1 MQTESAQKLQMFVG
15 GKWVD
20 SSSKRVYPI
29 LNPAHGSVLAQ
40 AQQGDR
46 DDARSAI
53 ESAKAAFRSPGWRD
67 IDPSKR
73 GRILFKIGQMIR
85 DRLDEL
91 SKLETMNNGKPIGQ
105 AKGDVAY
112 SARLFEYYAGLAD
125 KVQGD
130 TIPMPGNRL
139 DYTLRE
145 PLGVTAHIVPWNYPI
160 ALASRS
166 IAPALAVGNTVI
178 AKPASLTPLTLLKV
192 AEISKQAGLPD
203 GVFNVVTGTGS
214 EVGEELARSPD
225 VELLVLVGS
234 VETGKRVMEVASRN
248 LTRVVLELGGK
259 NPNVVFADADLSK
272 AAQGVLDGIFT
283 NAGQMCWAGS
293 RLLVERS
300 AEGPLMQIV
309 LEGIKSMK
317 LGDGLEP
324 STKMGPLVS
333 ESQRTRVMSYVE
345 AGLKEGAKLVTG
357 GSIPK
362 ADELKNGYF
371 VEPTVFG
378 QANSAMKIVRE
389 EIFGPVLSVLTFES
403 AAEAVNLAND
413 SEFGLYAGVWTRN
426 LRTAH
431 KVAKEL
437 ETGMVSINEYP
448 VTFPQSPFGG
458 YKGSGLGSE
467 QGLDAVSNYLQT
479 KNVIVNLD

>member
-1 MQTESAQKLQMFVG
+1 MFVG
-15 GKWVD
+15 GRWVD
-20 SSSKRVYPI
+20 SHSKRLYPVY
-29 LNPAHGSVLAQ
+29 NPAHGNVLAQ
-40 AQQGDR
+40 AQQGDGE
-46 DDARSAI
+46 DTRSAI
-53 ESAKAAFRSPGWRD
+53 ETAKAAFQNPAWRD

-73 GRILFKIGQMIR
+73 GRILIKISQLIR
-85 DRLDEL
+85 ERLDEL

-145 PLGVTAHIVPWNYPI
+145 PLGVTAHVVPWNYPI

-166 IAPALAVGNTVI
+166 IAPALAMGNTVV

-192 AEISKQAGLPD
+192 AEIAKQGGLPD
-203 GVFNVVTGTGS
+203 GVFNVVTGIGS
-214 EVGEELARSPD
+214 EVGEELAKSPD

-234 VETGKRVMEVASRN
+234 VETGKRVMELASSN

-259 NPNVVFADADLSK
+259 NPNIVFADADLSK
-272 AAQGVLDGIFT
+272 AAQGVMDGIFT

-293 RLLVERS
+293 RLLVETGAADAVVRK
-300 AEGPLMQIV
+300 V

-317 LGDGLEP
+317 LGDGLDP
-324 STKMGPLVS
+324 TTKMGPMVS
-333 ESQRTRVMSYVE
+333 EAQRRKVMGYVE
-345 AGLKEGAKLVTG
+345 AGLKEGAKLATG
-357 GSIPK
+357 GRVPK
-362 ADELKNGYF
+362 GDELAHGF
-371 VEPTVFG
+371 FLEPTVFTG
-378 QANSAMKIVRE
+378 ARSDMKIVRE

-403 AAEAVNLAND
+403 VDEGVRMAND
-413 SEFGLYAGVWTRN
+413 SAYGLYAGVWTSN

-431 KVAKEL
+431 KLAKEL
-437 ETGMVSINEYP
+437 QTGMVSINEYP
-448 VTFPQSPFGG
+448 VTYPQSPFGG
-458 YKGSGLGSE
+458 YKNSGLGSE
-467 QGLDAVSNYLQT
+467 QGVDAISNYLQT
-479 KNVIVNLD
+479 KNVVVNLD

>member
-1 MQTESAQKLQMFVG
+1 MFIG

-20 SSSKRVYPI
+20 SNSKRLYPVV
-29 LNPAHGSVLAQ
+29 NPAHGNILAQ
-40 AQQGDR
+40 AQLGDR
-46 DDARSAI
+46 DDTRSAI
-53 ESAKAAFRSPGWRD
+53 ETAKAAFQNPAWRD

-73 GRILFKIGQMIR
+73 GRILIKISQLIR
-85 DRLDEL
+85 ERLDEL
-91 SKLETMNNGKPIGQ
+91 SKLETMNNGKPVGQ

-145 PLGVTAHIVPWNYPI
+145 PLGVTAHVVPWNYPI
-160 ALASRS
+160 AMASRS
-166 IAPALAVGNTVI
+166 IAPALAVGNTVV

-203 GVFNVVTGTGS
+203 GEFNVVTGIGR

-234 VETGKRVMEVASRN
+234 VETGKRVMELASGN

-259 NPNVVFADADLSK
+259 NPHIVFADADLSK
-272 AAQGVLDGIFT
+272 AAQGVMDGIFT

-293 RLLVERS
+293 RLLVQRS
-300 AEGPLMQIV
+300 AAEALMKKV
-309 LEGIKSMK
+309 LEGIKSLK
-317 LGDGLEP
+317 LGDGLDP
-324 STKMGPLVS
+324 TTKMGPLVS
-333 ESQRTRVMSYVE
+333 ESHRRKVMSYIE
-345 AGLKEGAKLVTG
+345 AGLKEGAKLAAG
-357 GSIPK
+357 GKIPRGE
-362 ADELKNGYF
+362 ELTKGFF
-371 VEPTVFG
+371 VEPTVFTET
-378 QANSAMKIVRE
+378 NSDMKIVRE

-403 AAEAVNLAND
+403 IEESVKIAND
-413 SEFGLYAGVWTRN
+413 SDYGLYAGVWTSN

-431 KVAKEL
+431 KLAREL
-437 ETGMVSINEYP
+437 QTGMVSINEYP
-448 VTFPQSPFGG
+448 VTYPQSPFGG
-458 YKGSGLGSE
+458 YKNSGIGSE
-467 QGLDAVSNYLQT
+467 QGVDAISNYLQT
-479 KNVIVNLD
+479 KNVLVNLE